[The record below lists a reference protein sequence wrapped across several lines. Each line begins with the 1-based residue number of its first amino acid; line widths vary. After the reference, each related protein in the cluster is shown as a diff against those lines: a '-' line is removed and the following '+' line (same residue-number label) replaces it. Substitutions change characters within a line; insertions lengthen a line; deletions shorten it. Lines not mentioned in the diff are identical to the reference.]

1 MVIKS
6 TFDAIQIKSA
16 LAHDIGPVNIILPY
30 FMKSDMKDN
39 QYLLIYAQ
47 SILKQNPD

>member
-6 TFDAIQIKSA
+6 TFDAIQIKSD
-16 LAHDIGPVNIILPY
+16 LARAIGPVNIVLPY
-30 FMKSDMKDN
+30 FIKSDLKEN
-39 QYLLIYAQ
+39 QYILIYAQ